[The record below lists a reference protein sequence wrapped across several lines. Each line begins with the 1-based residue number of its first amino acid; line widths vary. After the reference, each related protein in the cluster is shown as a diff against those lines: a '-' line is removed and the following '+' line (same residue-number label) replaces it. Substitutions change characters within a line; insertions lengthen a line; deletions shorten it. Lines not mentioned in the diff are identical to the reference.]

1 MCFLLSPLDGIA
13 ALQIETQAEEEKKEK
28 PCRWPIANVF
38 ICFQSKHTFF
48 FSLLLFL
55 SSLLFL
61 PTPGSHWVHYL
72 FHLLLSLSLHGGRM
86 HVTDRRPVS
95 LGDED

>member
-13 ALQIETQAEEEKKEK
+13 ALQIETQAEEGKKEK

-48 FSLLLFL
+48 FFIVVILIVIIIFTHTG
-55 SSLLFL
+55 F
-61 PTPGSHWVHYL
+61 
-72 FHLLLSLSLHGGRM
+72 
-86 HVTDRRPVS
+86 S
-95 LGDED
+95 LGALFVPLITQPLPARRADARD